1 MRRSKGFRLALAVT
15 VISSPAWAVKVG
27 DMLYIRS
34 KDTALV
40 KKADPK
46 APVVGKL
53 QPGTEVVWG
62 GPDATNKQ
70 FHKVKAGAK
79 EGFVLQANL
88 TPSKPSDEV
97 GSDGK
102 GIGARAVA
110 TSGAATRALSEQ
122 GKTYAEK
129 TPDLTTA
136 GKQVVLLEAINALIK
151 DKDIADHAAKQGLP
165 KAGGK

>member
-1 MRRSKGFRLALAVT
+1 MRRSKAFRLVLAVA

-27 DMLYIRS
+27 EMLYIRS

-46 APVVGKL
+46 APVVTKL

-62 GPDATNKQ
+62 GVDETNKQ

-79 EGFVLQANL
+79 EGYVLQANL
-88 TPSKPSDEV
+88 TPQKPLDET

-102 GIGARAVA
+102 GISARAVA
-110 TSGAATRALSEQ
+110 SSGAATRTLSEAGQ
-122 GKTYAEK
+122 KYSEK
-129 TPDLTTA
+129 GPDTATA
-136 GKQVVLLEAINALIK
+136 GKQIVMLEGINFQVK
-151 DKDIADHAAKQGLP
+151 DKDVSDHAAKQGLP

>member
-1 MRRSKGFRLALAVT
+1 MRHSKLFRLVLAVA

-27 DMLYIRS
+27 EMLYIRS

-46 APVVGKL
+46 APVVTKL
-53 QPGTEVVWG
+53 QPGTEVIWN
-62 GPDATNKQ
+62 GPDDKNKQ
-70 FHKVKAGAK
+70 FHKVKAGSK

-88 TPSKPSDEV
+88 TSSKPSDEV

-102 GIGARAVA
+102 GISARAVA
-110 TSGAATRALSEQ
+110 SSGAATRALSES
-122 GKTYAEK
+122 GKKYAEK

-136 GKQVVLLEAINALIK
+136 GKQVVMLEGINSQIK
-151 DKDIADHAAKQGLP
+151 DKDVVDHAAKQGLP

>member
-1 MRRSKGFRLALAVT
+1 MRRSKSFRLALAVA
-15 VISSPAWAVKVG
+15 VIASPAWAVKVG
-27 DMLYIRS
+27 EMLYIRS

-46 APVVGKL
+46 APVVTKL
-53 QPGTEVVWG
+53 QPGTQVVWN

-88 TPSKPSDEV
+88 TPSKPSDEM

-102 GIGARAVA
+102 GISARAVA
-110 TSGAATRALSEQ
+110 SSGAATKSLSEEGQ
-122 GKTYAEK
+122 EYAKK

-136 GKQVVLLEAINALIK
+136 AKQVILLEAINVQIK
-151 DKDIADHAAKQGLP
+151 DKDVTDHALKAGLP